1 MGYSFVLER
10 KKMKR
15 MGLPLVILALVAL
28 AFAFPMVNIKFRGLG
43 VLKTDSSQT
52 VAFFESHVR
61 FDWKPEHAGA
71 SDYGGAH
78 VCGGISGWGHEED
91 GDSSFAHMED
101 VSFKGPLS

>member
-15 MGLPLVILALVAL
+15 MGIPFVILALVAL

-52 VAFFESHVR
+52 VAFFESHV
-61 FDWKPEHAGA
+61 
-71 SDYGGAH
+71 
-78 VCGGISGWGHEED
+78 
-91 GDSSFAHMED
+91 
-101 VSFKGPLS
+101 PLIGSLNMLGL